1 MILLRGDQAGA
12 ASGNQKG
19 EKKTKGKDDPVYGSA
34 LAETWTWLDRCRYE
48 DGEVDFGIACLAP
61 RLPDAD
67 SLAALN
73 APAPDAP
80 VMLPSHIDCWA
91 QTAPLPRPS
100 PDVAA
105 FLHGPREGAADVRIC
120 WRGDLNLTNEEARA
134 YALESLTLCPPS
146 SSETLPVPF
155 AVKVLR
161 VRDEC
166 SRGDEESHRRNRAFA
181 AAGDGVVLRAA
192 PECGP
197 VSTTLRTG
205 AYQAIAAVAG
215 SCSIRP

>member
-1 MILLRGDQAGA
+1 MRAQARDRETPSADTSPRKRRASPLERQRTLGQRSTLARRAEVLQKKQA
-12 ASGNQKG
+12 AESMLG
-19 EKKTKGKDDPVYGSA
+19 
-34 LAETWTWLDRCRYE
+34 L
-48 DGEVDFGIACLAP
+48 DFGST
-61 RLPDAD
+61 D
-67 SLAALN
+67 S
-73 APAPDAP
+73 
-80 VMLPSHIDCWA
+80 CK
-91 QTAPLPRPS
+91 
-100 PDVAA
+100 
-105 FLHGPREGAADVRIC
+105 
-120 WRGDLNLTNEEARA
+120 RA
-134 YALESLTLCPPS
+134 YACSRTGRLLPNVLSSHPGWRSGKRVPLTRSDP
-146 SSETLPVPF
+146 TGGGRPVYSPQLGRTGIHHTHERSAMNSTGF